1 MSRSA
6 LTLLAFASGTIVPI
20 EAVPDPV
27 FSERMLGDGIAIRP
41 DHGLVT
47 APCAGTVIQV
57 HRAGHAYGLQTPD
70 GARVLLHVGLETVK
84 LKGLGF
90 FPQVA
95 VGDRV
100 EAGQSLVVFDLAA
113 LDRDRVDA
121 LSMLVVENSDAHPVS
136 WYATGTVR
144 AGLDRVLQLG
154 AGADAPLGPAGAD
167 STEDMGSASG
177 SARVRHGEGLHARPA
192 ALVARAA
199 RGFQAEVDV
208 LHAGRRANARS
219 VVALLGLAV
228 EQDGQVQVHA
238 TGPDAAAARDAVV
251 AALEAGPDPAAV
263 GTVQPDPASA
273 AGDPLRPAVDGEL
286 SGATASRGLALG
298 RTVHYRLAADPADLP
313 EPGQGPELE
322 REALA
327 RALDG
332 AAAAIDAAILRAG
345 QSGCG
350 AEAAIFAAHRV
361 LIDDPELLDRARA
374 LIAAGKGAAWAW
386 NRTLGEQIRLLE
398 ASGNALIAER
408 AADLRDIERQVVGRL
423 TGAAALPPRLPANA
437 LLLAEALTPAELAGL
452 DWNCLAGIVTQGG
465 GPMSHVAILARSH
478 GVPALIGAG
487 AGLRLVPE
495 GSLAVLDADGGTL
508 CWKPGAAQVARAR
521 AGIAARRE
529 RAAQARRS
537 ASAPALTLDG
547 VAIEVAANLAQADEA
562 AGLLGFGAD
571 GVGLLRTELLFM
583 ARRTA
588 PSEDEQRQA
597 YQAVLDALDDG
608 GDRGRCL
615 IIRTLDVGADKPL
628 AYLPMPQE
636 ENPALGLRGIRLGLA
651 RPDLLRAQFRAC
663 LRLRPLSRVRLL
675 LPMVTDLDDL
685 QRTRRILDD
694 LAAELG
700 LDACPQLGVM
710 IETPAA
716 AVLADQL
723 AASADFFSLGSN
735 DLTQYTLAMDRTN
748 SAVARRLDD
757 CHPAVLRL
765 IATATEGAARHGRWV
780 GLCGGMASDPL
791 AVPLLLGLGVTELS
805 VSPAQIAG
813 IKQVVRRLELGACRE
828 AARRALALAS
838 AGAVRNHLRSVWPWL
853 DPHD

>member
-1 MSRSA
+1 
-6 LTLLAFASGTIVPI
+6 V
-20 EAVPDPV
+20 
-27 FSERMLGDGIAIRP
+27 
-41 DHGLVT
+41 
-47 APCAGTVIQV
+47 
-57 HRAGHAYGLQTPD
+57 
-70 GARVLLHVGLETVK
+70 
-84 LKGLGF
+84 
-90 FPQVA
+90 
-95 VGDRV
+95 
-100 EAGQSLVVFDLAA
+100 
-113 LDRDRVDA
+113 
-121 LSMLVVENSDAHPVS
+121 
-136 WYATGTVR
+136 
-144 AGLDRVLQLG
+144 
-154 AGADAPLGPAGAD
+154 
-167 STEDMGSASG
+167 
-177 SARVRHGEGLHARPA
+177 
-192 ALVARAA
+192 
-199 RGFQAEVDV
+199 
-208 LHAGRRANARS
+208 
-219 VVALLGLAV
+219 
-228 EQDGQVQVHA
+228 
-238 TGPDAAAARDAVV
+238 
-251 AALEAGPDPAAV
+251 
-263 GTVQPDPASA
+263 
-273 AGDPLRPAVDGEL
+273 
-286 SGATASRGLALG
+286 
-298 RTVHYRLAADPADLP
+298 
-313 EPGQGPELE
+313 
-322 REALA
+322 
-327 RALDG
+327 
-332 AAAAIDAAILRAG
+332 
-345 QSGCG
+345 
-350 AEAAIFAAHRV
+350 
-361 LIDDPELLDRARA
+361 
-374 LIAAGKGAAWAW
+374 
-386 NRTLGEQIRLLE
+386 
-398 ASGNALIAER
+398 
-408 AADLRDIERQVVGRL
+408 
-423 TGAAALPPRLPANA
+423 
-437 LLLAEALTPAELAGL
+437 
-452 DWNCLAGIVTQGG
+452 
-465 GPMSHVAILARSH
+465 
-478 GVPALIGAG
+478 
-487 AGLRLVPE
+487 
-495 GSLAVLDADGGTL
+495 
-508 CWKPGAAQVARAR
+508 
-521 AGIAARRE
+521 
-529 RAAQARRS
+529 
-537 ASAPALTLDG
+537 TLDG

>member
-6 LTLLAFASGTIVPI
+6 LALLAFASGTLVPI

-41 DHGLVT
+41 DQGLVT

-57 HRAGHAYGLQTPD
+57 HRAGHAYGLQAPD

-84 LKGLGF
+84 LNGLGF
-90 FPQVA
+90 CPKVA

-100 EAGQSLVVFDLAA
+100 EAGQSLVVFDLDA
-113 LDRDRVDA
+113 LTRDRVDP
-121 LSMLVVENSDAHPVS
+121 LTMLVVENSDAHPVS
-136 WYATGTVR
+136 WYGTGAVR
-144 AGLDRVLQLG
+144 AGRDRVLQLG
-154 AGADAPLGPAGAD
+154 DGAGAPLGPAGA
-167 STEDMGSASG
+167 ERAEVQAWASG
-177 SARVRHGEGLHARPA
+177 SARVRHEEGLHARPA

-199 RGFQAEVDV
+199 RGFQSVVDV
-208 LHAGRRANARS
+208 VHGGRRANARS

-228 EQDGQVQVHA
+228 EQDGQVEVHA

-251 AALEAGPDPAAV
+251 AALEGGLSTAAVRTDKLDPAP
-263 GTVQPDPASA
+263 GS
-273 AGDPLRPAVDGEL
+273 GDPLRPAVDGEL
-286 SGATASRGLALG
+286 SGVTASRGLALG
-298 RTVHYRLAADPADLP
+298 RTFHHRPGAGEAELP
-313 EPGQGPELE
+313 EQGQGPDQE
-322 REALA
+322 RRALA
-327 RALDG
+327 QALDG

-361 LIDDPELLDRARA
+361 LIDDPELLGRAQA
-374 LIAAGKGAAWAW
+374 LIASGKGAAWAW
-386 NRTLGEQIRLLE
+386 NRTLGEQSGLLA

-408 AADLRDIERQVVGRL
+408 AADLRDIERQVVRLL
-423 TGAAALPPRLPANA
+423 TGAPVLPPRLPENT
-437 LLLAEALTPAELAGL
+437 LLLAEALTPAELASL

-478 GVPALIGAG
+478 GIPALIGVG
-487 AGLRLVPE
+487 AGLRRVPE
-495 GSLAVLDADGGTL
+495 ASLAVLDADGGTL
-508 CWKPGAAQVARAR
+508 CWKPGAPQVARAR

-529 RAAQARRS
+529 RAAQAQRF
-537 ASAPALTLDG
+537 ASAPALTADG
-547 VAIEVAANLAQADEA
+547 VAIDVAANLARADEA

-583 ARRTA
+583 ARQTA
-588 PSEDEQRQA
+588 PSEDEQREA

-608 GDRGRCL
+608 GDRNRCL

-628 AYLPMPQE
+628 AYLPMPRE

-651 RPDLLRAQFRAC
+651 RPDLLRAQLRAC

-685 QRTRRILDD
+685 LGSRRILDE

-716 AVLADQL
+716 ALLADQL
-723 AASADFFSLGSN
+723 AATADFFSLGSN

-765 IATATEGAARHGRWV
+765 IATAAEGAARHGRWV
-780 GLCGGMASDPL
+780 GLCGAMASDPL

-828 AARRALALAS
+828 AARQALALAS
-838 AGAVRNHLRSVWPWL
+838 AAEVRNHLRNVWPWL
-853 DPHD
+853 AEHD